1 MDRYRR
7 VAFLLQ
13 RTAKLAVYMMV
24 VDIEGL
30 VVGDMCCLSLGL
42 AWWDCGRFDV
52 MAIREEVEKVAKGR
66 KA

>member
-30 VVGDMCCLSLGL
+30 VVGDMCWSSWGWLG
-42 AWWDCGRFDV
+42 GT
-52 MAIREEVEKVAKGR
+52 VEGLMSWQYLKR
-66 KA
+66 SRR